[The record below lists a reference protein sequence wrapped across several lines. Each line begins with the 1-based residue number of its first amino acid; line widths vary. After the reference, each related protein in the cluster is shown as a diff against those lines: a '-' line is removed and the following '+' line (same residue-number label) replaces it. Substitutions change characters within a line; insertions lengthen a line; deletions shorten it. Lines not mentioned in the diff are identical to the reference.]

1 MPVGLGATHGF
12 AEKTMEHNASTR
24 LGLLVAVAALA
35 SGPASAHTLGA
46 HGAGFAA
53 GFSHPLLSLDHLL
66 AMVAVGLWAAQ
77 LGGRAMWQVPAA
89 FVGALALGAVLALA
103 GVAVPAV
110 EPGILASLLV
120 MGLLIAFAVRLPAA
134 VGTALVAVFAVCHG
148 HAHGTEMP
156 MAATPLLYGA
166 GFVLA
171 TTALHVLGVALGWAG
186 ARLVSPAL
194 TRAAGAAIAT
204 AGLWALLVTL

>member
-1 MPVGLGATHGF
+1 M
-12 AEKTMEHNASTR
+12 
-24 LGLLVAVAALA
+24 
-35 SGPASAHTLGA
+35 
-46 HGAGFAA
+46 A
-53 GFSHPLLSLDHLL
+53 GFSHPLAGLDHLL

-77 LGGRAMWQVPAA
+77 LGGRAIWQVPAA
-89 FVGALALGAVLALA
+89 FVGALALGASLALA

-110 EPGILASLLV
+110 EPGIMASLLV

-156 MAATPLLYGA
+156 MASAPLLYGA

-171 TTALHVLGVALGWAG
+171 TAALHALGVALGWAG

-194 TRAAGAAIAT
+194 TRAAGAAIAI
-204 AGLWALLVTL
+204 AGLWALLVTF

>member
-1 MPVGLGATHGF
+1 MG
-12 AEKTMEHNASTR
+12 HNASTR
-24 LGLLVAVAALA
+24 LGLLAAVAALA
-35 SGPASAHTLGA
+35 SGPAAAHSFGA
-46 HGAGFAA
+46 QGAGFAA
-53 GFSHPLLSLDHLL
+53 GFGHPLLGLDHLL

-77 LGGRAMWQVPAA
+77 LGGRAIWQVPAS
-89 FVGALALGAVLALA
+89 FVGALALGASLALA
-103 GVAVPAV
+103 GVAIPAV
-110 EPGILASLLV
+110 EPGIMASLLA
-120 MGLLIAFAVRLPAA
+120 MGLLVAFAVRLPAA